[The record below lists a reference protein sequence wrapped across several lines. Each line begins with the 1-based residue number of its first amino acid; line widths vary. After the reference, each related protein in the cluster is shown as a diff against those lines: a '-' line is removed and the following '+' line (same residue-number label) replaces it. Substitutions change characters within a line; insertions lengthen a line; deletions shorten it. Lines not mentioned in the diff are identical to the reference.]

1 MTISEV
7 IDGFRE
13 GAEENTERNAYA
25 DELFQEAVRIGME
38 LNTQYHT
45 PEEIREIMGRLMGKK
60 VDDSFRMFPP
70 FYTDFGKN
78 ITIGKDVFI
87 NSGCHFQ
94 DQGGIRIG
102 DGVLIG
108 HNVVLA
114 TINHDLNPKENRKNH
129 YAPITIGAHVWIG
142 SNSTILPGVTLGN
155 YAVVAAGAVVTQDVP
170 PLTVV
175 GGVPAKVLKVISE
188 EAPQGG
194 TPMSKEHEQITE
206 RKVRYET
213 AV

>member
-1 MTISEV
+1 MTIKEV

-13 GAEENTERNAYA
+13 GAEENAERNAYA
-25 DELFQEAVRIGME
+25 NMLFQEAIQIGME
-38 LNTQYHT
+38 LNNQYHT
-45 PEEIREIMGRLMGKK
+45 PEELREIMGRLTGKK
-60 VDDSFRMFPP
+60 IDDTFRLFPP

-94 DQGGIRIG
+94 DQGGIEIG

-129 YAPITIGAHVWIG
+129 YAPIKIGAHVWIG
-142 SNSTILPGVTLGN
+142 SNATILPGVTIGDW
-155 YAVVAAGAVVTQDVP
+155 AVVAAGAVVARDVP
-170 PLTVV
+170 AMTVV
-175 GGVPAKVLKVISE
+175 GGVPAKVLKVVKELSGTIPTE
-188 EAPQGG
+188 E
-194 TPMSKEHEQITE
+194 KEE
-206 RKVRYET
+206 RYET

>member
-1 MTISEV
+1 MTIKEV

-13 GAEENTERNAYA
+13 GAEENAERNAYA
-25 DELFQEAVRIGME
+25 NMLFQEAIQIGME
-38 LNTQYHT
+38 LNNQYHT
-45 PEEIREIMGRLMGKK
+45 PEELREIMGRLTGKK
-60 VDDSFRMFPP
+60 IDDTFRLFPP

-94 DQGGIRIG
+94 DQGGIEIG

-129 YAPITIGAHVWIG
+129 YAPIKIG
-142 SNSTILPGVTLGN
+142 SNATILPGVTIGD
-155 YAVVAAGAVVTQDVP
+155 YAVVAAGAVVTRDVP
-170 PLTVV
+170 AMTVV
-175 GGVPAKVLKVISE
+175 GGVPAKVLKVVMDE
-188 EAPQGG
+188 E
-194 TPMSKEHEQITE
+194 E
-206 RKVRYET
+206 RYET